1 MFILKTYSVI
11 TKKVPRPSSV
21 LELRWLFP
29 SLASFCLRNG
39 AFAPSQILPAFSFSL
54 MGLSHLGRIKVD
66 ILGSAMFIPRDS
78 GLVIETLFYIQ
89 GR

>member
-39 AFAPSQILPAFSFSL
+39 AFAPSQIPLSSL
-54 MGLSHLGRIKVD
+54 LTIVTCEHMK
-66 ILGSAMFIPRDS
+66 
-78 GLVIETLFYIQ
+78 
-89 GR
+89 